1 MTTLDGPVGL
11 RNGKTPTKSTFGDQL
26 KIILLLGNIP
36 PARGGQ
42 KGLWLPPPL
51 PGPDGACA
59 PELAAAIMAFQ
70 KQLVREGIIKT
81 SDGVVDQFGTTLRAL
96 DDRGNKLLIVPDGL
110 QASDTIDGITLTETN
125 PPDEE
130 ALGALP
136 RLVLATPPPIGR
148 LSAASVTGVFWRF
161 LFKVEKDGQ
170 PYWVGVSVPPMTAD
184 FTRVQV
190 FLHPTPTQNGHVIA
204 SDADYPSFKGGWT
217 KVYRY
222 LPAQGTQLA
231 AIRPMMLVVPFNR
244 NAVSSPKS
252 SAGVFASRPAETL
265 NAIVTAAHRQLAR
278 RLPIMPPAGIHKVGA
293 IGVTS
298 YSSGIEFLRSF
309 IAQFAETGLIRE
321 TLDLDS
327 RFIIIEQKRPL
338 VRAENARARWV
349 TQTPRPNAPQGYFHL
364 SAERLRQV
372 GDPTETAHSKLGF
385 MTFNWMMR
393 DALVS

>member
-11 RNGKTPTKSTFGDQL
+11 RNGKTPTKSTFSDQL
-26 KIILLLGNIP
+26 KLIVLLSNIP

-70 KQLVREGIIKT
+70 KQLVRERIIKAA
-81 SDGVVDQFGTTLRAL
+81 DGVVDQFGATLRAL
-96 DDRGNKLLIVPDGL
+96 DDRGNKLLVIPDGL

-130 ALGALP
+130 ALGILP
-136 RLVLATPPPIGR
+136 RLVLATPPPVGR
-148 LSAASVTGVFWRF
+148 LAPAHIAGTFWRF

-170 PYWVGVSVPPMTAD
+170 PYWVGVAVPPLTTN

-190 FLHPTPTQNGHVIA
+190 FLHPTPTQAGQVIA
-204 SDADYPSFKGGWT
+204 SSADYPGFKGGWT

-222 LPAQGTQLA
+222 LPIQGTQLA
-231 AIRPMMLVVPFNR
+231 AIRPSILVVPYNR
-244 NAVSSPKS
+244 DGATNPNS
-252 SAGVFASRPAETL
+252 SASVFASRPVETL

-278 RLPIMPPAGIHKVGA
+278 RQPIMPPTGIHQVTD

-298 YSSGIEFLRSF
+298 FSSGIDFLRAF
-309 IAQFAETGLIRE
+309 ITQFGPSGLIRE

-327 RFIIIEQKRPL
+327 RFIIVEQKRPL

-349 TQTPRPNAPQGYFHL
+349 TQTPMTNAPPGYFHI
-364 SAERLRQV
+364 SAERLAQV
-372 GDPTETAHSKLGF
+372 GDPADNAHQKLGS

-393 DALVS
+393 DAVVS